1 MAGSIGGGS
10 KRGKRYDDNSQ
21 INVTPFVDVMLVL
34 LIIFMVAAPLA
45 SVNVKVDLPPSVS
58 KPAKVKDPVYVS
70 LQVGNKLFIGDIQV
84 KYNEFPNRLVDAA
97 GRNYNRRIFIRAD
110 KAVQYKEVMRVM
122 NMIQDAGFYQIAL
135 VAEDRAFADKP
146 STP

>member
-1 MAGSIGGGS
+1 MAGSVGGS
-10 KRGKRYDDNSQ
+10 SGGGKRYEDNSQ

-70 LQVGNKLFIGDIQV
+70 LQKNGKIYIGDVQV
-84 KYNEFPNRLVDAA
+84 TYANFSERLISAS
-97 GRNYNRRIFIRAD
+97 GNNYNRRIFIRAD
-110 KAVQYKEVMRVM
+110 KTVEYKEVMRVM
-122 NMIQDAGFYQIAL
+122 NVIQDTGFYQIAL
-135 VAEDRAFADKP
+135 VAEDRPVGPAGQ
-146 STP
+146 

>member
-1 MAGSIGGGS
+1 MAGSVGGS
-10 KRGKRYDDNSQ
+10 SGGGKRYEDNSQ

-70 LQVGNKLFIGDIQV
+70 LQADGKVYIGDIQV
-84 KYNEFPNRLVDAA
+84 SYAEFSTRLVQAS
-97 GRNYNRRIFIRAD
+97 GNNYNRRIFIRAD
-110 KAVQYKEVMRVM
+110 KTVEYKEVMRVM
-122 NMIQDAGFYQIAL
+122 NVIQDTGFYQIAL
-135 VAEDRAFADKP
+135 VAEDRPVGPAGQ
-146 STP
+146 

>member
-1 MAGSIGGGS
+1 MAGSVGGGS
-10 KRGKRYDDNSQ
+10 SGKRYDDNSQ

-70 LQVGNKLFIGDIQV
+70 LQKDGKIYIGDVQV
-84 KYNEFPNRLVDAA
+84 RYSEFSTRLVSAA
-97 GRNYNRRIFIRAD
+97 GNNYNRRIFIRAD
-110 KAVQYKEVMRVM
+110 KTVQYKEVMRVM
-122 NMIQDAGFYQIAL
+122 NVVQDTGFYQIAL
-135 VAEDRAFADKP
+135 VAEDRVTNDE
-146 STP
+146 

>member
-1 MAGSIGGGS
+1 MGGGP

-70 LQVGNKLFIGDIQV
+70 LQTGNKLYIGDVQV
-84 KYNEFPNRLVDAA
+84 TYREFPERLVQAS
-97 GRNYNRRIFIRAD
+97 GNNYNRRIFIRAD
-110 KAVQYKEVMRVM
+110 KTVQYKEVMRVM
-122 NMIQDAGFYQIAL
+122 NMIQDTGFYQIAL
-135 VAEDRAFADKP
+135 VAEDRALSP
-146 STP
+146 SVP

>member
-1 MAGSIGGGS
+1 MAGSIGGG
-10 KRGKRYDDNSQ
+10 KGHGKRYSDNSE

-70 LQVGNKLFIGDIQV
+70 LQKNGKLYIGDV
-84 KYNEFPNRLVDAA
+84 EVTFANFSERLISAS
-97 GRNYNRRIFIRAD
+97 GNNYTRRIFIRAD
-110 KAVQYKEVMRVM
+110 KTVQYKEVMRVM
-122 NMIQDAGFYQIAL
+122 NIIQDTGFYQIAL
-135 VAEDRAFADKP
+135 VAEDRID
-146 STP
+146 SSGS